1 MKTRRKHKAKQRS
14 SSGVIAVVASLALLG
29 AGFVYFS
36 NRHAA
41 VLERVAVDH
50 VCMVND
56 TYFPKPQIPVAI
68 GSKTYFGCC
77 EMCKGRLTSDASVR
91 VATDPVSGR
100 PVDKAEA
107 VIGALA
113 SGKVFYF
120 ESERTLA
127 EYQSTA
133 SNSGE
138 KR

>member
-1 MKTRRKHKAKQRS
+1 MTRFRKAS
-14 SSGVIAVVASLALLG
+14 TLVVTLLAAVALM
-29 AGFVYFS
+29 
-36 NRHAA
+36 HAA
-41 VLERVAVDH
+41 AATAGTLEKVPADR

-56 TYFPKPQIPVAI
+56 TRFPNAQIPVPVD
-68 GSKTYFGCC
+68 GKTYFGCC
-77 EMCKGRLTSDASVR
+77 EMCKGRLASDAAVR

-100 PVDKAEA
+100 PVDKADA

-133 SNSGE
+133 S
-138 KR
+138 R

>member
-1 MKTRRKHKAKQRS
+1 M
-14 SSGVIAVVASLALLG
+14 
-29 AGFVYFS
+29 YFS

-41 VLERVAVDH
+41 AIERVPVDH

-56 TYFPKPQIPVAI
+56 TYFPKPQIPVAV

-77 EMCKGRLTSDASVR
+77 EMCKGRLASDAAVR

-100 PVDKAEA
+100 PVDKADA

-127 EYQSTA
+127 EYQSTP
-133 SNSGE
+133 S
-138 KR
+138 R

>member
-1 MKTRRKHKAKQRS
+1 LKTRGKQRARKRS
-14 SSGVIAVVASLALLG
+14 LSGVIAVVASLTLLG
-29 AGFVYFS
+29 AGITYFS
-36 NRHAA
+36 NRHAVA
-41 VLERVAVDH
+41 LERVAVDH

-56 TYFPKPQIPVAI
+56 TYFPKPQIPVDV

-77 EMCKGRLTSDASVR
+77 EMCEGRLASDAAVR

-100 PVDKAEA
+100 PVDKADA

-127 EYQSTA
+127 EYQRTTS
-133 SNSGE
+133 
-138 KR
+138 R